1 MRKNAYKN
9 KMTMS
14 DYIRKLIILDNKL
27 NDLKKYNIE
36 VENSTINI
44 EKLKIKEEKIKL
56 IEKYFENQE
65 GYSDKDIKGTRIRV
79 NSTIKII
86 KENNIEYVLNK
97 IIESKKVPL
106 NTVTKARKI
115 LEQQFKK

>member
-1 MRKNAYKN
+1 MANYYEKTERYLQSAG
-9 KMTMS
+9 MS
-14 DYIRKLIILDNKL
+14 FFVNRVEEILL
-27 NDLKKYNIE
+27 
-36 VENSTINI
+36 NI

-56 IEKYFENQE
+56 IEKYFSNQE
-65 GYSDKDIKGTRIRV
+65 GYSDKDIKGTRVRV
-79 NSTIKII
+79 NSVIKII

-106 NTVTKARKI
+106 STVTKARKI

>member
-1 MRKNAYKN
+1 MANYHEKTERYLQSAGISFFVN
-9 KMTMS
+9 
-14 DYIRKLIILDNKL
+14 RVEEILL
-27 NDLKKYNIE
+27 
-36 VENSTINI
+36 NI

>member
-1 MRKNAYKN
+1 
-9 KMTMS
+9 MS
-14 DYIRKLIILDNKL
+14 AKLIEQVN
-27 NDLKKYNIE
+27 
-36 VENSTINI
+36 
-44 EKLKIKEEKIKL
+44 IKL

>member
-1 MRKNAYKN
+1 MANYHEKTERSLQSAGISFFVN
-9 KMTMS
+9 
-14 DYIRKLIILDNKL
+14 RVEEILL
-27 NDLKKYNIE
+27 
-36 VENSTINI
+36 NI

>member
-1 MRKNAYKN
+1 MANYYEKTERYLQSAG
-9 KMTMS
+9 MS
-14 DYIRKLIILDNKL
+14 FFVNRVEEILL
-27 NDLKKYNIE
+27 
-36 VENSTINI
+36 NI

-56 IEKYFENQE
+56 IEKYFSNQE
-65 GYSDKDIKGTRIRV
+65 GYSEKDIIGTRVRV
-79 NSTIKII
+79 NSVIKII

-106 NTVTKARKI
+106 STVTKARKI

>member
-1 MRKNAYKN
+1 MANYYEKTERYLQSAG
-9 KMTMS
+9 MS
-14 DYIRKLIILDNKL
+14 FFVNRVEEILL
-27 NDLKKYNIE
+27 
-36 VENSTINI
+36 NI

-65 GYSDKDIKGTRIRV
+65 GYSDKDIKGTRVRV

-86 KENNIEYVLNK
+86 KENNIEYILNK

>member
-44 EKLKIKEEKIKL
+44 EKLKTYIGR
-56 IEKYFENQE
+56 N
-65 GYSDKDIKGTRIRV
+65 D
-79 NSTIKII
+79 
-86 KENNIEYVLNK
+86 
-97 IIESKKVPL
+97 
-106 NTVTKARKI
+106 
-115 LEQQFKK
+115 